1 MRFAFIGAEKAR
13 HSVPML
19 CRMLRVSRSGYYAWR
34 RRGPSR
40 RALEDA
46 RLGTLI
52 VASHREGRGTYGSPR
67 ILDDLR
73 EAGERV
79 SRKRVARLMK
89 ERDLVGEMKKRWR
102 HPSSAPS
109 DAVCAPNILDR
120 AFNVPQPN
128 RVWASDIIYV
138 HTYEGWLYLA
148 VVIDLFSRR
157 VVGWSIQASLH
168 TDIVRSALTMAVG
181 QRLPGPG
188 LLQHSDR
195 GSQYTSDDYQRMLRS
210 HGNRVQLQRSRQLL
224 GQCRRRELLRN
235 PEARA
240 HSPSRLA
247 DPEGGRPGH
256 SRVHRGL
263 LQPSAPP
270 HDFGRE
276 AARDLRGPCRKAAN
290 SGSVTKPSTESGQDQ
305 CENEPLD
312 GSSDVVN
319 RNCGLRTA

>member
-19 CRMLRVSRSGYYAWR
+19 CRMLHVSRSGYYAWR
-34 RRGPSR
+34 RRTPSS
-40 RALEDA
+40 RALEDS

-89 ERDLVGEMKKRWR
+89 ERNLVGEMKKRWR
-102 HPSSAPS
+102 HPSAAPS
-109 DAVCAPNILDR
+109 DAVLAPNTLDR
-120 AFNVPQPN
+120 AFNVSEPN
-128 RVWASDIIYV
+128 RVWASDITYV
-138 HTYEGWLYLA
+138 RTYEGWLYLA

-157 VVGWSIQASLH
+157 VVGWSIQSSMH
-168 TDIVRSALTMAVG
+168 TDIVLSALTMAVG

-210 HGNRVQLQRSRQLL
+210 HGIACSFSGRGNCWDNAVVESFFGTLKRELIYRRPWPTRQVAAAAIHEYIEVFYN
-224 GQCRRRELLRN
+224 RRRRHTTLGGKSPAN
-235 PEARA
+235 HEALAER
-240 HSPSRLA
+240 RL
-247 DPEGGRPGH
+247 D
-256 SRVHRGL
+256 
-263 LQPSAPP
+263 Q
-270 HDFGRE
+270 
-276 AARDLRGPCRKAAN
+276 AA
-290 SGSVTKPSTESGQDQ
+290 
-305 CENEPLD
+305 
-312 GSSDVVN
+312 
-319 RNCGLRTA
+319 